1 MAQHRSLVLPAK
13 RALRAYVLAT
23 LHRDSAVIWQTAAA
37 EIVES
42 RESWPEGTAGLSTT
56 PADPAADGLDAAHP
70 GDLIRAASHP
80 LES

>member
-23 LHRDSAVIWQTAAA
+23 LHRDSAVVWQTAAA

-42 RESWPEGTAGLSTT
+42 RETWPNGTTGLAET
-56 PADPAADGLDAAHP
+56 PNNPAVFGWQRLTP
-70 GDLIRAASHP
+70 S
-80 LES
+80 